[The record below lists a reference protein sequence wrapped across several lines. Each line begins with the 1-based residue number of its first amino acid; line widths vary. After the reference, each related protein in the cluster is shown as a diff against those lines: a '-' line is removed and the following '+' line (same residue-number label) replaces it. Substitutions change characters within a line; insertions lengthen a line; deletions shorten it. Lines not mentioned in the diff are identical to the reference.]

1 MFLICDAPGHGKEIC
16 DYIDR
21 FPDYPNGV
29 ADQGYCIKE
38 QMKSFNDKNINFTI
52 FKVND
57 KCDKMIKVMEK
68 SYNSEKNNLII
79 EDLEA
84 ISL

>member
-1 MFLICDAPGHGKEIC
+1 
-16 DYIDR
+16 
-21 FPDYPNGV
+21 
-29 ADQGYCIKE
+29 
-38 QMKSFNDKNINFTI
+38 MKSFNDKNINFTI

-68 SYNSEKNNLII
+68 SYNSEKNNLVV

-84 ISL
+84 IS